1 MDEKTKLKILALTC
15 LGFLVGGLIFICIL
29 WLAMGSFLDQFEPEQ
44 ADVASGGFIAIFLYM
59 AIYIFIADKFV
70 KYTNKRIKTF
80 QGKPY
85 IPKEDEGVPM
95 RTLLSLIFPLSLVLV
110 LFSAYYGPW
119 ALDVLEG
126 QPEIVIKTSMTV
138 PMLLEMLIL
147 LAYIRFYEWKHRT
160 PVTAETA

>member
-1 MDEKTKLKILALTC
+1 MEQKTKLKILALTC

-29 WLAMGSFLDQFEPEQ
+29 WIAMDSFLNQFEPEQ
-44 ADVASGGFIAIFLYM
+44 ADVASGGFIAIFLYT

-85 IPKEDEGVPM
+85 IPKRDEGVPM
-95 RTLLSLIFPLSLVLV
+95 RTLLFLMFPLSLVFM

-126 QPEIVIKTSMTV
+126 HPEIVIKTSMAV
-138 PMLLEMLIL
+138 PMLLEMLVL